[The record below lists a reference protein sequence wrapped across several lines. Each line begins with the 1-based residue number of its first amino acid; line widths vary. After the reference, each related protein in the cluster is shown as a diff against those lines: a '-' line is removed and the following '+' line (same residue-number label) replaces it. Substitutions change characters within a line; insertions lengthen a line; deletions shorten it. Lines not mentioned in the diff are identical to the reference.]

1 MYSNFLYDDK
11 EAFADL
17 FVDVSEEEQDS
28 PPAPP
33 SQPEH
38 KASPVFGGIKSLF
51 SGLGNGNLITVLLLF
66 YMLSDCEDDER
77 LIILAL
83 YFLMGL

>member
-11 EAFADL
+11 EAFSDL
-17 FVDVSEEEQDS
+17 FVDVSEET
-28 PPAPP
+28 PPPP
-33 SQPEH
+33 IESKKETKPAFH
-38 KASPVFGGIKSLF
+38 SIKSLF
-51 SGLGNGNLITVLLLF
+51 SGLENSSLITALLLF
-66 YMLSDCEDDER
+66 YMLSDCEEDER

>member
-11 EAFADL
+11 DAFSDL
-17 FVDVSEEEQDS
+17 FVDISEEDVKPEPEEQK
-28 PPAPP
+28 
-33 SQPEH
+33 
-38 KASPVFGGIKSLF
+38 KAAGIPVFGGLKSLF
-51 SGLGNGNLITVLLLF
+51 LGFGSGGILTTLLLF
-66 YMLSDCEDDER
+66 YILSDCDEDEQ

>member
-11 EAFADL
+11 DAFSDL
-17 FVDVSEEEQDS
+17 FVDVSEEDQIPS
-28 PPAPP
+28 PP
-33 SQPEH
+33 PEPES
-38 KASPVFGGIKSLF
+38 KPASAFGGIKSLF
-51 SGLGNGNLITVLLLF
+51 SNFGSNSLVPMLLLF

>member
-11 EAFADL
+11 DAFSDL
-17 FVDVSEEEQDS
+17 FVDVSEEHTTPTPHEEKKPDS
-28 PPAPP
+28 T
-33 SQPEH
+33 S
-38 KASPVFGGIKSLF
+38 VFSGIKSLF
-51 SGLGNGNLITVLLLF
+51 SGFGNGGMLTTLLLF
-66 YMLSDCEDDER
+66 YMLSDCDEDER

>member
-17 FVDVSEEEQDS
+17 FVDVSDETV
-28 PPAPP
+28 PPPTNDEKKE
-33 SQPEH
+33 S
-38 KASPVFGGIKSLF
+38 KSVFSGIKSLF
-51 SGLGNGNLITVLLLF
+51 SGFGNGSIITVLLLF

-83 YFLMGL
+83 YFLMGI

>member
-11 EAFADL
+11 DAFSDL
-17 FVDVSEEEQDS
+17 FVDVSEENS
-28 PPAPP
+28 PPPEIPP
-33 SQPEH
+33 EPA
-38 KASPVFGGIKSLF
+38 KKPASHGIKSLF
-51 SGLGNGNLITVLLLF
+51 SGLGSGSLITALLLF
-66 YMLSDCEDDER
+66 YMLSDCDEDER

>member
-11 EAFADL
+11 DAFEHL
-17 FVDVSEEEQDS
+17 FVDVSEE
-28 PPAPP
+28 APP
-33 SQPEH
+33 PIEPKKEAKPAFH
-38 KASPVFGGIKSLF
+38 GIKSLF
-51 SGLGNGNLITVLLLF
+51 SGFENSSLITALLLF
-66 YMLSDCEDDER
+66 YMLSDCEEDER